1 MIKEFLFGIS
11 SALAETTGAA
21 AAGTAADGAAVA
33 AEEMAMSPVAAI
45 LQLVL
50 PLVLM
55 GAVFYFMLIRPQRK
69 KDKQVKEMLN
79 NLKHGDRITTIG
91 GIYGTITGIKD
102 DKEIQP
108 YIDFIMNEYN
118 EGRGKPNGEIIVVPT
133 PNGSHLLVTPF
144 DVRNFKKR
152 WPDIEIHKDNPTV
165 LYYGG

>member
-69 KDKQVKEMLN
+69 KDKKVKEMLAA
-79 NLKHGDRITTIG
+79 LKVGDRVCTIG
-91 GIYGTITGIKD
+91 GIYGTIASIKD
-102 DKEIQP
+102 ETITLYVGAQKTQLVVARWAIRSVEDAPLVE
-108 YIDFIMNEYN
+108 NES
-118 EGRGKPNGEIIVVPT
+118 EA
-133 PNGSHLLVTPF
+133 LV
-144 DVRNFKKR
+144 
-152 WPDIEIHKDNPTV
+152 
-165 LYYGG
+165 